1 MKAYMCGV
9 RSWISHLADPMTC
22 EYVLNKLRATLFFL
36 GEEMWANQVS
46 EKTYSTTW
54 KVTEEIVS
62 WKLSTKE
69 GPEIPSWWRFSE
81 DKDFVTCLK

>member
-1 MKAYMCGV
+1 
-9 RSWISHLADPMTC
+9 
-22 EYVLNKLRATLFFL
+22 
-36 GEEMWANQVS
+36 MWANQVS

>member
-9 RSWISHLADPMTC
+9 RSWISRLADPMAC
-22 EYVLNKLRATLFFL
+22 EYVLNKLCATLFFF
-36 GEEMWANQVS
+36 GGEMWANQVS

-69 GPEIPSWWRFSE
+69 GPEIPSWWRFSA